1 MLLVVQAAVRAE
13 GLLQQKGE
21 QTVLVERVEADS
33 LSVSSFT
40 TLTPLKTVQQ
50 VR

>member
-13 GLLQQKGE
+13 ELLKHKGE

-33 LSVSSFT
+33 LSVSSI
-40 TLTPLKTVQQ
+40 TPLTLPSLPSHL
-50 VR
+50 